1 VQEIISGVHI
11 WSEFSEKKGFAFNG
25 YAVATERG
33 TVVID
38 PPDPGESGWV
48 LFEELAPFE
57 GVFVTNRNH
66 SRSAAAF
73 RDRYD
78 IPVRL
83 HRDDAEQ
90 AKVDA
95 DETLTG
101 GESVGDDIRLVSVPG
116 KSPGE
121 IAFHL
126 PARQALIVGDL
137 VIGVPP
143 GALSTYP
150 NEAIDDRE
158 LLMRSAEKLLEL
170 EFDALLLCDGDPLP
184 RRGKEKL
191 QAFVYSQAST
201 TTEEEAP

>member
-25 YAVATERG
+25 YAVTTERG
-33 TVVID
+33 TVVVD
-38 PPDPGESGWV
+38 PPDPGESGWA
-48 LFEELAPFE
+48 LLDTLAPFE
-57 GVFVTNRNH
+57 AVVVTNRNH

-78 IPVRL
+78 IPVRI
-83 HRDDAEQ
+83 HRADADQ

-95 DETLTG
+95 DETLMG
-101 GESVGDDIRLVSVPG
+101 NESIGDDVRLVNVPG

-121 IAFHL
+121 MAFHL
-126 PARQALIVGDL
+126 PEQQALIVGDL

-143 GALSTYP
+143 GVLSTYP
-150 NEAIDDRE
+150 DEAIDDRRM
-158 LLMRSAEKLLEL
+158 LMQSAKNLLEL